1 MAVIKI
7 AVDTKLGHSQYILDE
22 IADLNSFQHKETMAG
37 DIAYVLENKKFYIM
51 DSNSTWREQ

>member
-7 AVDTKLGHSQYILDE
+7 AVDTKFGHSQYILDE
-22 IADLNSFQHKETMAG
+22 IDDLDSFNHKETMAG
-37 DIAYVLENKKFYIM
+37 DVAYVLENKKFYIM

>member
-7 AVDTKLGHSQYILDE
+7 AVDTKFGHSQYILDA